1 MSQTTTDTTDDAS
14 DSDFETGNGQP
25 LTTALDIARTAAKA
39 TDVDPSEYESETRES
54 IVGAIELI
62 VRADQSAQLSSSSS
76 TSAEDSTDRPARREM
91 LAALLSKTT
100 TGNSPGA
107 DSQKVRM
114 LEENLSRARR
124 QSDAFEGFVLPVLIE
139 MALIVP
145 SRQPHYSR
153 GKVAIPE
160 TLDGSGNRLLSQLL
174 KYVEFTGGSQSLSE
188 RNPCPF
194 FGPTDEMV
202 EDRRESRVEKRTE
215 IEDRLQEHYL
225 AMAPHLDKFLEAA
238 GDHEEFMTTAWN
250 KPGITGNPT
259 KNRSMKHAKTALEK
273 ADNKTLRILPK
284 AVADVEEELESRAGN
299 RSLSG
304 R

>member
-1 MSQTTTDTTDDAS
+1 MSQTITNDTDADATSAAEFESGS
-14 DSDFETGNGQP
+14 DQ

-39 TDVDPSEYESETRES
+39 TDVDPSEYKSETRES

-62 VRADQSAQLSSSSS
+62 VRADQSAQLSSSG
-76 TSAEDSTDRPARREM
+76 SAEDSTDRPARREM
-91 LAALLSKTT
+91 LAALLSKTR
-100 TGNSPGA
+100 TGKSPGA
-107 DSQKVRM
+107 ESQKVRM

-153 GKVAIPE
+153 GKVDIPE
-160 TLDGSGNRLLSQLL
+160 TLDGSGKRLLSQLL
-174 KYVEFTGGSQSLSE
+174 KYVEFSGGSQSLSE
-188 RNPCPF
+188 RDPCPF

-202 EDRRESRVEKRTE
+202 EDRRESRVEKRAE

-250 KPGITGNPT
+250 KPGITGDPT
-259 KNRSMKHAKTALEK
+259 KNRQVKHARTALKK

-284 AVADVEEELESRAGN
+284 AVADVEEDLENRAGN